1 MKKWWLCLALACTT
15 VISAFAQQATDI
27 LGTWLNEEGDAKIE
41 VYREG
46 EAFFGKLIWIK
57 DYETLPKE
65 RQLDSKNPDP
75 KLRTRS
81 KLGMIL
87 MHDLVFDED
96 EWTDGEIYDARS
108 GKLYSL
114 TATLD
119 GKDKLDL
126 RGYVGVS
133 LFGRTSSWT
142 RVK

>member
-1 MKKWWLCLALACTT
+1 MKKWWMCLALVCTT
-15 VISAFAQQATDI
+15 AMSAWAQQATDI
-27 LGTWLNEEGDAKIE
+27 IGTWLNEEGDAKIE
-41 VYREG
+41 VYKQG
-46 EAFFGKLIWIK
+46 EAFFGKIVWI
-57 DYETLPKE
+57 DDFANLPKE
-65 RQLDSKNPDP
+65 RQLDSENPDP

-81 KLGMIL
+81 KMGMVL

-96 EWTDGEIYDARS
+96 EWTDGQIYDARS

-119 GKDKLDL
+119 GIDKLNL

-142 RVK
+142 RVR

>member
-1 MKKWWLCLALACTT
+1 MKKWWMCFVLTCTT
-15 VISAFAQQATDI
+15 VISAWAQQATDI
-27 LGTWLNEEGDAKIE
+27 IGTWLNEEGDAKIE
-41 VYREG
+41 VYQEG
-46 EAFFGKLIWIK
+46 KMFYGKIVWIS
-57 DYETLPKE
+57 DYANLPKD

-75 KLRTRS
+75 KLRNRS
-81 KLGMIL
+81 KLGMVL

>member
-1 MKKWWLCLALACTT
+1 MKKWWMCLALAFTT
-15 VISAFAQQATDI
+15 AISALAQQATDI

-41 VYREG
+41 VYQEG
-46 EAFFGKLIWIK
+46 EVFFGKLIWIK

-87 MHDLVFDED
+87 MKDLVFDDD

-119 GKDKLDL
+119 GNNKLDL

-142 RVK
+142 RAQ